1 MSTKDNGDNSYLQLF
16 YILLQIAPY
25 AIEKYIDRNY
35 PGGFICALRDKV
47 DFLMEKAS
55 SEQRKI
61 LSQLYSEYNVYIVI
75 VMMASRWYSIVIHIF
90 KIPNILSRF

>member
-1 MSTKDNGDNSYLQLF
+1 MSTKEKGDSSYLHLV
-16 YILLQIAPY
+16 YILLKIAPY
-25 AIEKYIDRNY
+25 AIQMYIDRNY

-55 SEQRKI
+55 PEQRKI

-75 VMMASRWYSIVIHIF
+75 VMMAISWKGPGGSM
-90 KIPNILSRF
+90 S